1 MSEPVPDL
9 VGLSVGFEMACT
21 VVYQRETLIEGV
33 PDDRIAYS
41 GGVCMFRG
49 NGTSCRKAPQVMETT
64 YCNMG
69 NAMLDGA
76 GQIVPVDNGL
86 ATMSGGNVRVDVSK
100 RRRHCVGGDV
110 QRTMEG

>member
-49 NGTSCRKAPQVMETT
+49 NGTGCRKAPQVMETT
-64 YCNMG
+64 YCNIG
-69 NAMLDGA
+69 NAMLDG
-76 GQIVPVDNGL
+76 
-86 ATMSGGNVRVDVSK
+86 VRTDCPGRQWPCHREWRGRES
-100 RRRHCVGGDV
+100 
-110 QRTMEG
+110 